1 MVEVAD
7 LTERT
12 EDGELLH
19 PLDMRYYNKIISL
32 LPYESVSHVS
42 VLNCMLE
49 QVNNKYLSLVARTAR
64 IELYSL
70 YSV

>member
-49 QVNNKYLSLVARTAR
+49 QVNT
-64 IELYSL
+64 
-70 YSV
+70 